1 VAARAV
7 KPQPVLTIRSPS
19 DPLAKTGTGKERQ
32 MKISHRLANIN
43 GGGSDGWDV
52 FLKARGMIADGVA
65 VTELTIGEH
74 DIGTAAPIL
83 QEMHRAAMGGHTGYA
98 MVPGINTLRDTVAA
112 RVQARTGVAT
122 TRDNVII
129 TPGGQAALFAAHT
142 AVCDPGDTALYID
155 PYYATYP
162 GTIRAVS
169 AVPQPVAA
177 QADNAFQP
185 RAADIAA
192 AAAKGAASLLVNSPN
207 NPTGVVY
214 SRETLEGI
222 AEVCKAHDL
231 WLISDEVYDT
241 QVWTGDHLSPRA
253 LPDMAARTLVVGS
266 MSKSHAMTG
275 SRCGWIVGPEEVI
288 AHLVN
293 LATNT
298 TYGVPGYIQDA
309 ASFALN
315 QGSEVEA
322 QVAEPFRRRR
332 EKAMQVLA
340 GQNTVSLV
348 PAQGAMYLMLDIRAT
363 GLSGD
368 DFANDL
374 LDAHHIAVMP
384 GESFGQAAAGHI
396 RVAMTIDDD
405 RFIAA
410 LKTLCDFATDLA
422 GT

>member
-1 VAARAV
+1 
-7 KPQPVLTIRSPS
+7 
-19 DPLAKTGTGKERQ
+19 
-32 MKISHRLANIN
+32 MKLSHRITNIN

-52 FLKARGMIADGVA
+52 FLKARGMIAEGVA

-83 QEMHRAAMGGHTGYA
+83 QEMHRSAMGGHTGYA
-98 MVPGINTLRDTVAA
+98 MVPGINALRDTVAA
-112 RVQARTGVAT
+112 RVQARTGVPT

-142 AVCDPGDTALYID
+142 AVCDSGDTALYVD

-162 GTIRAVS
+162 GTIRAVG
-169 AVPQPVAA
+169 AVPQSVPAL
-177 QADNAFQP
+177 ADNAFQP
-185 RAADIAA
+185 RAKDIAA
-192 AAAKGAASLLVNSPN
+192 AAEQGAASLLVNSPN

-214 SRETLEGI
+214 SRDTLQGI
-222 AEVCKAHDL
+222 ADVCKAHDL

-241 QVWTGDHLSPRA
+241 QVWDGEHISPRA
-253 LPDMAARTLVVGS
+253 LPDMAERTLVVGS

-288 AHLVN
+288 GNLVN

-315 QGSEVEA
+315 QGPEVEA
-322 QVAEPFRRRR
+322 EVAEPFRRRR
-332 EKAMQVLA
+332 EKAMEVLA
-340 GQNTVSLV
+340 AQNTVTLV

-363 GLSGD
+363 GQSGD
-368 DFANDL
+368 DFANTL

-410 LKTLCDFATDLA
+410 LKTLCAFAADLA
-422 GT
+422 KK